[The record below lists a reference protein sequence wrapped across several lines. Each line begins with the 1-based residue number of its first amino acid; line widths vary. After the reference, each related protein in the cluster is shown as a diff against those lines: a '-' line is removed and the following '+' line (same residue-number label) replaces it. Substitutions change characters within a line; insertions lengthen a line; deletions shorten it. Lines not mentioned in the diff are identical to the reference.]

1 MSPSGARNDGISERA
16 AQIEPSATLA
26 ISAEAKRLR
35 AAGEPVIGFGAGEP
49 DFPTPDYIVEA
60 AVAAA
65 RDPATHRYTPA
76 AGLPALREAISVR
89 SLDDGLAVDAG
100 RVVVTNGA
108 KQAVFT
114 AFQVLLDPGDEVL
127 VPAPYW
133 VTYPASIAL
142 AGGLPIVIDTDDA
155 ADFQVTVDQLEEA
168 RTDRT
173 KVLLFASPSN
183 PTGAVYD
190 RDRMQEIGRWAA
202 GHGIWVVTDEIY
214 HGLVYGDPPFYSLP
228 AVVPEVADHT
238 IVINGVSKTYA
249 MTGWRVGWLIG
260 PPAVADAASRMQ
272 SHVSSN
278 VANVSQRAALAALTG
293 PDDAPDAMKAAFDK
307 RRGTM
312 VAMLNEI
319 PGIECAVPGGAFYT
333 FPNVSGLFGAD
344 LSGNSVGSS
353 MELATLLLDRIQIAI
368 VPGEA
373 FGAPG
378 YARFSFALADE
389 ELEEGLSR
397 LQRFVG

>member
-76 AGLPALREAISVR
+76 AGLPALREAISVK
-89 SLDDGLAVDAG
+89 SLDGGLAVDAG

-214 HGLVYGDPPFYSLP
+214 YGLVYGDPPFYSLP

>member
-76 AGLPALREAISVR
+76 AGLPALREAISVK
-89 SLDDGLAVDAG
+89 SLDGGLAVDGG

-214 HGLVYGDPPFYSLP
+214 YGLVYGDPPFYSLP

-378 YARFSFALADE
+378 YARFSFALADD

>member
-1 MSPSGARNDGISERA
+1 MSPAGARNDGISERA
-16 AQIEPSATLA
+16 EQIEPSATLA

-76 AGLPALREAISVR
+76 AGLPALREAISVK
-89 SLDDGLAVDAG
+89 SLDGGLAVDAG

-142 AGGLPIVIDTDDA
+142 AGGLPIVIETDDA

-214 HGLVYGDPPFYSLP
+214 YGLVYGDPPFYSLP

-260 PPAVADAASRMQ
+260 PPAVADAASRLQ
-272 SHVSSN
+272 SNVSSN